1 MSILLSGQEN
11 IRTRLFRQV
20 DMFHHALTPL
30 LDEGVNVQGLI
41 LPITL
46 YQREARKDWN

>member
-20 DMFHHALTPL
+20 DVFNYVLTPL
-30 LDEGVNVQGLI
+30 WIEGVNTQGLK
-41 LPITL
+41 PPNNPVP
-46 YQREARKDWN
+46 EGG

>member
-20 DMFHHALTPL
+20 DVFNYVLTPL
-30 LDEGVNVQGLI
+30 WIEGVNTQGLK
-41 LPITL
+41 PPNNPVS
-46 YQREARKDWN
+46 EGG